1 MNDEPLDSDLDVQ
14 TLLVHAGNA
23 RRNLRSTALSIY
35 PSTSFIADS
44 PEQLD
49 DIMAE
54 RVHGYSYA
62 RHSNPT
68 VDGLTDAVK
77 RLEQAE
83 TVIATG
89 SGMAAIDAAL
99 FATGLR
105 MGDTVL
111 LSRDLYGASLNLV
124 GKVWSQYGIEFV
136 VVDLTDL
143 QTVETTLK
151 QLRPKVMLFETVS
164 NPLLKVVDAPAL
176 VKMAHEVSC
185 QVIVD
190 STFTTPLMTRPLTF
204 GADLVVHSA
213 TKYLGGHGDAMGGIV
228 AAGNAKYHDALHQY
242 LKLRGGV
249 LGPFEAWLIHR
260 GLQTLAVRFERQCAN
275 AWELATRLEET
286 GRLRAVYHPFL
297 ASHPTVETA
306 KRLLPKNL
314 GGAVVTL
321 ELDGGRREAYQFLKA
336 LKVVRPAT
344 TVGDVYTLCLYPLV
358 ASHRNQTEEERLSM
372 GITEGTVRLAV
383 GLEHPDDIY
392 ADIVQAVEAAVRV

>member
-1 MNDEPLDSDLDVQ
+1 MNDESLDGDFDVQ
-14 TLLVHAGNA
+14 TLLVHAGNP
-23 RRNLRSTALSIY
+23 RRNLRPTALSIY
-35 PSTSFIADS
+35 PRTSFITDS

-54 RVHGYSYA
+54 RVHGHSYA

-68 VDGLTDAVK
+68 VEGLTEAM
-77 RLEQAE
+77 RLLEHAE

-105 MGDTVL
+105 AGDTVL

-124 GKVWSQYGIEFV
+124 GKVWEQYGIVSV

-143 QTVETTLK
+143 QAVEAALK
-151 QLRPKVMLFETVS
+151 QLRPKVLLFETVS

-176 VKMAHEVSC
+176 VSMAHDVLC
-185 QVIVD
+185 QVVVD
-190 STFTTPLMTRPLTF
+190 STFTTPLMARPLQY

-213 TKYLGGHGDAMGGIV
+213 TKYLGGHGDAMGGVV
-228 AAGNAKYHDALHQY
+228 AGGAKYHDALHQY

-260 GLQTLAVRFERQCAN
+260 GLQTLAVRFERQCQSALQ
-275 AWELATRLEET
+275 LATRLEET

-306 KRLLPKNL
+306 KRLLPAHL

-321 ELDGGRREAYQFLKA
+321 ELHGQRREAYRFLKA

-344 TVGDVYTLCLYPLV
+344 TVGDVYTLCLYPLI
-358 ASHRNQTEEERLSM
+358 ASHRNQTEEERRRM
-372 GITEGTVRLAV
+372 GITEGTVRMAI

-392 ADIVQAVEAAVRV
+392 ADIVQAIEAAERT

>member
-1 MNDEPLDSDLDVQ
+1 LNEEPFDSDLDIQ
-14 TLLVHAGNA
+14 TLLVHAGNP
-23 RRNLRSTALSIY
+23 RRNLQPTALSIY

-54 RVHGYSYA
+54 RVPGYSYA
-62 RHSNPT
+62 RHGNPT
-68 VDGLTDAVK
+68 VEGLTDAMK
-77 RLEQAE
+77 RLEHAAA
-83 TVIATG
+83 VIATG

-105 MGDTVL
+105 AGDTVL

-124 GKVWSQYGIEFV
+124 GKVWAQYGVLSV

-143 QTVETTLK
+143 QAVAAAFK
-151 QLRPKVMLFETVS
+151 QHRPKALLFETVS
-164 NPLLKVVDAPAL
+164 NPLLKVVDAPVL
-176 VKMAHEVSC
+176 VKMAHDFSC

-190 STFTTPLMTRPLTF
+190 STFTTPLMARPLSY

-228 AAGNAKYHDALHQY
+228 AAGDVKYYDILHQY
-242 LKLRGGV
+242 IKLRGGI

-275 AWELATRLEET
+275 AWQLATRLEDS

-306 KRLLPKNL
+306 KRLLPAQL

-321 ELDGGRREAYQFLKA
+321 ELRGERREAYRFLKA

-344 TVGDVYTLCLYPLV
+344 TVGDVYTLCLYPLI
-358 ASHRNQTEEERLSM
+358 ASHRNQTEEERMSM

-392 ADIVQAVEAAVRV
+392 ADVIQAVADAD